1 MSAEDSE
8 KARPFDMAIFLK
20 DLYYDTKKKYRLS
33 LIAGGKGMENIVS
46 WVYISED
53 VSTTAFLNGGELI
66 ITTGVTSGERVDW
79 LWTFI
84 RNLIKSGTSGLILNI
99 GRYIFEKDITP
110 DIVRLCQKYDF
121 PLFTMPWDTHIF
133 DITHDYYNRIFDDTR
148 EDDNLTNAFRCLLSG
163 TALQEEQ
170 EKTLADAGFDNDFC
184 NVILF
189 DTKNFGIDDGD
200 IRSDTEKVK
209 SHIAEIPDSAELIY
223 ALRKE
228 CGSLNMHCHVF
239 TYESKAVVVTRTQTA
254 SGLSPLCRQ
263 LITRVRSRLH
273 GTDIRC
279 SSGSFADSICN
290 LSQSFKRAK
299 ATLKIFMSTES
310 LLATTSALPKQP
322 GAAPEFSVT
331 QSATG
336 AASNAD
342 AQHPGY
348 YADYYDMGFVR
359 LLPDIGD
366 RSILEAYVDEQLGK
380 VIAYDR
386 QHHTSL
392 TETLREYLVC
402 SGSVQ
407 QISQRLYCHRN
418 TISYRI
424 RIIRD
429 ELGYQLGDARTR
441 FALMAAYEIMDF
453 MNTFE

>member
-1 MSAEDSE
+1 
-8 KARPFDMAIFLK
+8 MAIFLK
-20 DLYYDTKKKYRLS
+20 DLYYDTKQKYRLS

-53 VSTTAFLNGGELI
+53 ISTTTFLNGGELI
-66 ITTGVTSGERVDW
+66 ITTGVTSGEREDW

-99 GRYIFEKDITP
+99 GKYIFEKDITP

-163 TALQEEQ
+163 SALQEEQ
-170 EKTLADAGFDNDFC
+170 KKSLADAGFDKGFC

-189 DTKNFGIDDGD
+189 DAPASEEAK
-200 IRSDTEKVK
+200 
-209 SHIAEIPDSAELIY
+209 DSASSEAAADSAALGN

-228 CGSLNMHCHVF
+228 CGSLDMHCHIF
-239 TYESKAVVVTRTQTA
+239 TLENRMVVVANTQTA
-254 SGLSPLCRQ
+254 SGIATLCRQ
-263 LITRVRSRLH
+263 LITGVRSRLH

-279 SSGSFADSICN
+279 SSGSFTSTFDG
-290 LSQSFKRAK
+290 LSQSFRRAEYV
-299 ATLKIFMSTES
+299 LKMCNCS
-310 LLATTSALPKQP
+310 L
-322 GAAPEFSVT
+322 
-331 QSATG
+331 
-336 AASNAD
+336 AASHA
-342 AQHPGY
+342 AGSEAAVQRPEV

-359 LLPDIGD
+359 LLLDVGD
-366 RSILEAYVDEQLGK
+366 RSILEAFVDEQLGK
-380 VIAYDR
+380 VTSYDR
-386 QHHTSL
+386 QHRSSL

-418 TISYRI
+418 TIGYRI

-441 FALMAAYEIMDF
+441 FELMSAYEIMDF
-453 MNTFE
+453 MNTFGRI

>member
-8 KARPFDMAIFLK
+8 KVRSYDMAIFLK

-53 VSTTAFLNGGELI
+53 VSTTTFLNGGELI
-66 ITTGVTSGERVDW
+66 ITTGVSSGEREDW

-84 RNLIKSGTSGLILNI
+84 RNLIKSGTSGLILNV
-99 GRYIFEKDITP
+99 GKYIFEKDITP
-110 DIVRLCQKYDF
+110 DIIRLCHKYDF

-170 EKTLADAGFDNDFC
+170 EKTLTDAGFDKGFC
-184 NVILF
+184 NIILF
-189 DTKNFGIDDGD
+189 DTPASEGAKESASSEAAG
-200 IRSDTEKVK
+200 
-209 SHIAEIPDSAELIY
+209 DSAALRN

-228 CGSLNMHCHVF
+228 CGSLDMHCHIF
-239 TYESKAVVVTRTQTA
+239 TYESKAVVVVNTQTA
-254 SGLSPLCRQ
+254 SGIAPLCRQ
-263 LITRVRSRLH
+263 LITGVRSRLH
-273 GTDIRC
+273 GADICC
-279 SSGSFADSICN
+279 SSGSFTASLGG
-290 LSQSFKRAK
+290 LSQSFRRAEY
-299 ATLKIFMSTES
+299 ALKMCNCNPDASHAAGS
-310 LLATTSALPKQP
+310 GVVVQCPK
-322 GAAPEFSVT
+322 
-331 QSATG
+331 
-336 AASNAD
+336 
-342 AQHPGY
+342 H

-359 LLPDIGD
+359 LLLDVGD
-366 RSILEAYVDEQLGK
+366 RSILETYVDEQLGK

-386 QHHTSL
+386 QHRSSL

-441 FALMAAYEIMDF
+441 FALMTAYEIMDF